1 MAKRRY
7 SDDEYI
13 FVKCFRHYRTKQ
25 LVYPK
30 KGQWIRIPKSTLK
43 RR

>member
-1 MAKRRY
+1 MSRFN
-7 SDDEYI
+7 SSEYI
-13 FVKCFRHYRTKQ
+13 FVRCFRHYRTKQ

-30 KGQWIRIPKSTLK
+30 HGAWIRIPKDRLK